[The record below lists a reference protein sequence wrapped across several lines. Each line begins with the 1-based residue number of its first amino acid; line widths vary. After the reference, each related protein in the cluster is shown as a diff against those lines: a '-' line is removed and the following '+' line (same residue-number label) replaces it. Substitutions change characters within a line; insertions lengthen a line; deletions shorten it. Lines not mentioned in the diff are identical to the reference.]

1 MSFDINQLNN
11 IDYEEVESVLYDYL
25 GDLVEEFAQSPEGKV
40 YAQENPEFG
49 SWISSFTEHAYIQEG
64 FTLTEM
70 SKGDVQT
77 VMEETLPRKITLMNR
92 EDANDTIPELIA
104 FWNFL
109 KREYDLRH
117 AKSIVTYL
125 SSIENKFTDWMF
137 DPAKGGMAKNFILS
151 GMQAGFDM
159 TTEEG
164 LNTFQLSYN
173 QQLFGDALAGKLL
186 PSSSQ
191 SANKKP
197 KTTKGFG
204 TVDAGKEK
212 KAKRKKK

>member
-11 IDYEEVESVLYDYL
+11 LDYEEAESVLYDYL
-25 GDLVEEFAQSPEGKV
+25 DDLFEKFAQSSEGED
-40 YAQENPEFG
+40 YAQVNPEFG

-64 FTLTEM
+64 FTLPEM
-70 SKGDVQT
+70 TKGEVET
-77 VMEETLPRKITLMNR
+77 IMEEILPRKITLMNR
-92 EDANDTIPELIA
+92 EDAQDAIPELIA

-109 KREYDLRH
+109 KREYNLRH
-117 AKSIVTYL
+117 AGAIVTYL
-125 SSIENKFTDWMF
+125 ASIKNKFSDWML
-137 DPAKGGMAKNFILS
+137 DPAKGGIAKNFILS
-151 GMQAGFDM
+151 GMKAGFDM

-173 QQLFGDALAGKLL
+173 QQLFGDALAGKIL
-186 PSSSQ
+186 PSSSK

-197 KTTKGFG
+197 KTSTKGFG
-204 TVDAGKEK
+204 VVDKEK